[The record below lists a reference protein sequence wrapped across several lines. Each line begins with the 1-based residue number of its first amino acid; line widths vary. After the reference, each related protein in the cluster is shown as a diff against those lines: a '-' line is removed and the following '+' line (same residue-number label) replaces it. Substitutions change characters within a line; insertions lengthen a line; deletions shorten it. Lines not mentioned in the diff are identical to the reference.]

1 MLGEAMACGAPCV
14 MTDVGD
20 SAQNGGGKG
29 RVVTVD
35 DMSGL
40 AGKVLELWALSDG
53 ERSKLSERTR
63 SKTLRTTDANKK
75 KSTLVAKNRPKNRT
89 FAPAIFI

>member
-1 MLGEAMACGAPCV
+1 MF
-14 MTDVGD
+14 
-20 SAQNGGGKG
+20 
-29 RVVTVD
+29 VTVD

-63 SKTLRTTDANKK
+63 SKVSEKYEIGTVITKYESFYEGLALQDIAN
-75 KSTLVAKNRPKNRT
+75 NRCK
-89 FAPAIFI
+89 